1 MGCAEMRNWKRILAC
16 FVALALAFVL
26 ATACS
31 LARSENR
38 TGQLELAVTTRPPD
52 LANGPITRITIPEAV
67 NSGFGEAVDVSGD
80 TLVVGATDWNVGS
93 GDQYGSVYVYQRA
106 EGEWRQQARLISSD
120 GHDGFQYDQ
129 HFGRS
134 VAIEGDTI
142 VVGAPDADNP
152 EAGDN
157 TGAVYVYKRA
167 GDTWEEFAK
176 LEAVEPR
183 PHDRFGNL
191 VRLDGATLAI
201 AGDQDDALHVFVWD
215 GHTWAQQARL
225 AFPLPPAGEWRQIS
239 LALYSDT
246 LAAGATENVPFF
258 SLEGSG
264 TVFIYQRQG
273 DAWSQSAR
281 LEGARDFGV
290 SLALGSSSAAQ
301 DGQADT
307 LIVGAGADSSAGLY
321 AGSVY
326 VYSHQGNRWSE
337 QAKLTAADAMMDLPA
352 PTNNTFFGSSVALQ
366 GDLLLVGSRFSS
378 AVFIYQGERASW
390 TDQLKVI
397 IDQGPGEFEAW
408 PVAIDGGT
416 VVRGSPGEFGNSA
429 HVFEL
434 FTR

>member
-1 MGCAEMRNWKRILAC
+1 LVA
-16 FVALALAFVL
+16 FVLALFL

-38 TGQLELAVTTRPPD
+38 TGQLDLAETSRPPD
-52 LANGPITRITIPEAV
+52 LAHGPITRITIPEAV
-67 NSGFGEAVDVSGD
+67 NSGFGEAVDVSGN

-93 GDQYGSVYVYQRA
+93 GDQFGSVYVYKTV

-176 LEAVEPR
+176 LEAGEPR

-191 VRLDGATLAI
+191 VRLDRDTLAI
-201 AGDQDDALHVFVWD
+201 AGDQDDALYVFVWD

-225 AFPLPPAGEWRQIS
+225 AFPLPPAGDWRQIS
-239 LALYSDT
+239 LALHSDT
-246 LAAGATENVPFF
+246 LAAGVTENVPFF

-264 TVFIYQRQG
+264 TVFVYQQQG

-326 VYSHQGNRWSE
+326 VYSRQGNRWSE

-378 AVFIYQGERASW
+378 AVFIYQGQRASW

-408 PVAIDGGT
+408 PVAIDGDT

-429 HVFEL
+429 HVFEI